1 MFAMNWLQQLSVTSR
16 SQYHMKYFIYVPLNF
31 HQVTSLPHLRNE
43 KTEAWGVELGVGWVT
58 DQRWHPGLSWTS
70 PHYFREPP
78 ADEGEGNYRPPP
90 ITGFESH
97 MFIFTTVQWSWNY
110 CSGFR
115 NEQPITSSVLC
126 SQTPYHHWGAE
137 SAAAPNPVWTKS
149 Q

>member
-58 DQRWHPGLSWTS
+58 DQRWHPGLSWIS
-70 PHYFREPP
+70 AHYFREPP
-78 ADEGEGNYRPPP
+78 ADEGEGNYPPHYWVWISHVHLHNRPMKLKLLFRFQKW
-90 ITGFESH
+90 TTNRFKCSL
-97 MFIFTTVQWSWNY
+97 FTNS
-110 CSGFR
+110 
-115 NEQPITSSVLC
+115 
-126 SQTPYHHWGAE
+126 YHHSGAE